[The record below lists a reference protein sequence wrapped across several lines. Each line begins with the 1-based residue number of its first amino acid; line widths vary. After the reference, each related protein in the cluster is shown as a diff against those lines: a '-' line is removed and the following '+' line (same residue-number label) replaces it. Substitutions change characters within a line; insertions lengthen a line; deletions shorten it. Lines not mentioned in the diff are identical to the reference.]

1 MNIKDPSNYYGST
14 WSGTASDDILIWSDG
29 DDVIDGGDGSD
40 TLSINSNSSEVTV
53 STNSE
58 NITYINIGGT
68 YGDDLT
74 VTNIEKIALND
85 KDFTLTTLN
94 TDNIVYDPSNYYI
107 SN

>member
-1 MNIKDPSNYYGST
+1 MINDPSDSY
-14 WSGTASDDILIWSDG
+14 SGTTWCGTANDDILVWVEG

-53 STNSE
+53 STNSA
-58 NITYINIGGT
+58 NITNINIGGT

-85 KDFTLTTLN
+85 N
-94 TDNIVYDPSNYYI
+94 SYY
-107 SN
+107 